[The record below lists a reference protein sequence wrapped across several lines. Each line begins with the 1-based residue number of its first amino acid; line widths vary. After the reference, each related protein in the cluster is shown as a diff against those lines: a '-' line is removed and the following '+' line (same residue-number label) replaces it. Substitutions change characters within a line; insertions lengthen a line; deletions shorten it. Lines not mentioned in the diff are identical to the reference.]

1 MIYVFLAFVGCGQP
15 EANLGFCRLLL
26 LVMMSVESLCSDG
39 CAAHEFNKN
48 LEEEGGDAGRER
60 GRGQAAKK
68 NQQGEGCRIIQDMVC
83 EKC

>member
-1 MIYVFLAFVGCGQP
+1 MFCFWLLWVAVSP
-15 EANLGFCRLLL
+15 KKRLGFCRLFL

-48 LEEEGGDAGRER
+48 FEEEGGDAGGER
-60 GRGQAAKK
+60 GRGQAKIK
-68 NQQGEGCRIIQDMVC
+68 TQQGGGCRIIQDMVC